1 MSVLPQYLPSP
12 SHSPFRQADVLL
24 WESTCHPCKHGTVL
38 TTLDRKPGG
47 DSPHIAS
54 NISHLCALTLARPC
68 RLKVP
73 LSGWK
78 KEKWKEER
86 KNKNVTKV

>member
-1 MSVLPQYLPSP
+1 MSALPQYLPSP

-38 TTLDRKPGG
+38 TTFDRKPGG

-54 NISHLCALTLARPC
+54 NISHLCALTLARPR
-68 RLKVP
+68 RLKIP
-73 LSGWK
+73 LSGGKRK
-78 KEKWKEER
+78 KNGRRREKS
-86 KNKNVTKV
+86 VTKV